1 MVTGNIFGTV
11 SGRIVLLLLA
21 AVLLTGLGRILL
33 LPPYEGYDENA
44 HYARLQAEAFAAPG
58 VPAYFMS
65 TEVMDYPAHGP
76 MSPRWIFARA
86 FNPAYREA
94 VKTGKPMQVM
104 ETFKTLHFADYRDFF
119 TGKGQPQEYK
129 SLYRE
134 KPGVAD
140 YTPSTGVN
148 WQYQHPQLYYVLFGQ
163 ALKTVADT
171 PLIPRL
177 AVLRILS
184 YLLAFAG
191 FAITLFATWKHL
203 EIRKHPAAQ
212 IIALFGA
219 FYPFVMP
226 MYFEEFARL
235 GNDSLCAL
243 LFAAI
248 WALML
253 WHLRQPQEK
262 TAWVLIGLCIGISCL
277 VKMLMLATGIGFLFF
292 MMLNAFRKDSGATR
306 LPARLMPAVV
316 AGAIAGVIA
325 AWAKTVTAASGSI
338 ELATWLQGRGFVPGE
353 GLAWKNMFW
362 NVQNLFTSMVYNFS
376 DLGLFHWG
384 TTVIAAFFIALLAVL
399 GAWLAALP
407 RDLRREEW
415 LPFYL
420 LAPLAAGLL
429 LHAVLG
435 GFAYRPDDVGVTP
448 GRYIHVAAPAL
459 MLIFGT
465 GLWRLSLRPKGPI
478 FCGILLSAAFVLNIA
493 IVALRSALFT
503 GCLWVSDSF
512 TRVHFDLASES
523 CRPQVIYQR
532 LDLLAY
538 AGAGL
543 GCVLLGLVALAAAL
557 CLYFRKP
564 SLEV

>member
-104 ETFKTLHFADYRDFF
+104 ETFKTLRFTDYRDFF
-119 TGKGQPQEYK
+119 TGKNLQQEYK

-134 KPGVAD
+134 KPGVSD

-163 ALKTVADT
+163 TLKTVADA

-177 AVLRILS
+177 AVLRIFS

-203 EIRKHPAAQ
+203 EIRKHPAART
-212 IIALFGA
+212 IALFSA

-243 LFAAI
+243 IFAII

-262 TAWVLIGLCIGISCL
+262 TAWVLVGLCIGISCL

-292 MMLNAFRKDSGATR
+292 MMLHAFRKDSGAES

-316 AGAIAGVIA
+316 AGAIAGILVI
-325 AWAKTVTAASGSI
+325 WAKTVTAAVGSI
-338 ELATWLQGRGFVPGE
+338 ELATWLQGRGFAPGE

-362 NVQNLFTSMVYNFS
+362 NVQNLFTSTVYNFS

-384 TTVIAAFFIALLAVL
+384 TAVVAVFFIALLGVL
-399 GAWLAALP
+399 CAWMTSLP
-407 RDLRREEW
+407 RDPRREEW
-415 LPFYL
+415 LPFYV

-459 MLIFGT
+459 MLIFGA
-465 GLWRLSLRPKGPI
+465 GLWRLSLHSKGRI
-478 FCGILLSAAFVLNIA
+478 FCGILLSAALVFNIA

-503 GCLWVSDSF
+503 GCLWVSGSF
-512 TRVHFDLASES
+512 TRVNLDLNSES
-523 CRPQVIYQR
+523 CQPQVMYQR

-538 AGAGL
+538 AGPGL
-543 GCVLLGLVALAAAL
+543 ACAAMGFAALAAAL
-557 CLYFRKP
+557 CVYFRK
-564 SLEV
+564 SRLEF

>member
-1 MVTGNIFGTV
+1 MGTGNIFGTV

-21 AVLLTGLGRILL
+21 AILLAGLGRILL

-94 VKTGKPMQVM
+94 VKTGRPMQVM
-104 ETFKTLHFADYRDFF
+104 EMFKTLHFTDYRDFF
-119 TGKGQPQEYK
+119 TGKGLQQEYK
-129 SLYRE
+129 SRYRE

-140 YTPSTGVN
+140 YAPSTGVN

-163 ALKTVADT
+163 ALKTVAEA

-184 YLLAFAG
+184 YLLAFAA

-203 EIRKHPAAQ
+203 EIRKHPAARTV
-212 IIALFGA
+212 ALYSA

-243 LFAAI
+243 MFAVI

-253 WHLRQPQEK
+253 WHLRQPREK
-262 TAWVLIGLCIGISCL
+262 TAWVLAGLCIGISCL

-292 MMLNAFRKDSGATR
+292 MMLHAFRRDSGAES
-306 LPARLMPAVV
+306 LPARLLPAAV
-316 AGAIAGVIA
+316 AGAIAGVIVM
-325 AWAKTVTAASGSI
+325 WAKTVTAASGSI

-399 GAWLAALP
+399 GAWLATLP
-407 RDLRREEW
+407 RDPRREEW
-415 LPFYL
+415 LPFYV

-435 GFAYRPDDVGVTP
+435 GLAYRPDDVGVTP

-459 MLIFGT
+459 MLIFGA
-465 GLWRLSLRPKGPI
+465 GLWRLSLHPKGRI
-478 FCGILLSAAFVLNIA
+478 FCGMLLSAALVFNIA
-493 IVALRSALFT
+493 IVALRCALFT

-512 TRVHFDLASES
+512 TRVNLDLNSES
-523 CRPQVIYQR
+523 CQPQVMYQR

-538 AGAGL
+538 AGSGL
-543 GCVLLGLVALAAAL
+543 ACVALGFAALAAAL
-557 CLYFRKP
+557 CLYFRKS